1 MIKILLVEDDK
12 IIVASLSEY
21 LNSEGYLVRSVSGQT
36 AAMKLL
42 AEEKA
47 DLVLLDVSLAEG
59 NGFAACRAIKAE
71 FDIPVIFLTASG
83 DEFSTVT
90 GFDLGAD
97 DYIPKPFRPRELISR
112 IRNVLRLTGSMGKT
126 VKLGDVV
133 VDTEKGTAVKNSRD
147 LFLSALE
154 YGAVYDAAYK
164 DYEDIRDSDRVSSA
178 AYAQVLGYAKID
190 SANERKPYLYVL
202 GGDVASGY
210 YKTMPVHLI
219 LGTLPKDSTEIILP
233 EHLTSNGKVNYKLGD
248 TVTLD
253 VGDRTLD
260 GRRLG
265 QDTPVYTYDSETQV
279 EIMSGERLEN
289 TEPRT
294 YTVVGIYERP
304 TFEDYS
310 APGYTALTA
319 ADTKSADQSLIHCY
333 FKMHKPAG
341 VYDFMKEMGYTQE
354 HRYAYNTKVLLYSGT
369 APFDSF
375 LTAFYSLAAIIIA
388 LIVFGSVSLIY
399 NAFSISVSERTRQF
413 GLLSS
418 VGATRKQLR
427 RMVLFEALAVSIV
440 GIPLGILVGIGGIG
454 ITLLLI
460 GDKFFSIVRVDIPMR
475 LCVSWQAVVI
485 AAVIALVTVLISAW
499 IPSKRATGVS
509 AVEAIRQSMDIKVS
523 GRPVRTS
530 KLAYKLFG
538 LPGVLAGKHYK
549 RNRKKYRTTV
559 VSLFMS
565 IVLFVSAAAFTDYM
579 MESAEGGLAS
589 DQFDLIYAAESDASA
604 AMTPDEL
611 LELLF
616 SEPNVTGGTYTK
628 KQFLQGDISR
638 EYVTAMY
645 ADRFADFG
653 MERED
658 AAPKDFSISG
668 YLYFVADAEFN
679 RLLEKYNLKE
689 ADYYDRD
696 KPLGIALDRNI
707 ELDRRLEKY
716 VTLDSLQG
724 DGCVIEGLYY
734 VEIDGYYRKDSRIDE
749 NGNKV
754 VLYQNRDNEND
765 IIELPYEE
773 SFAKYTLRSEKTIE
787 EAPFFVSRSTPV
799 AINMIYPYSMLE
811 SVVPEAALNQ
821 FRNTEYFLTSSDHA
835 ASFENLATMLTENG
849 LSSRQLFDY
858 AANAETNRNVVT
870 IIRVFAYGFIV
881 LISLIAAAN
890 VFNTISTNI
899 SLRRREFAMLKSVGM
914 TQKGFRRMMN
924 YECLLYG
931 SKALLLGLPVSCGI
945 TYLIYRAVT
954 TAYETSFHLPW
965 AAIGIA
971 VLSVFLVV
979 FATMMY
985 SMSKVKKD
993 NPIDALKNENL

>member
-1 MIKILLVEDDK
+1 MRL
-12 IIVASLSEY
+12 Y
-21 LNSEGYLVRSVSGQT
+21 WRS
-36 AAMKLL
+36 
-42 AEEKA
+42 
-47 DLVLLDVSLAEG
+47 
-59 NGFAACRAIKAE
+59 
-71 FDIPVIFLTASG
+71 
-83 DEFSTVT
+83 
-90 GFDLGAD
+90 
-97 DYIPKPFRPRELISR
+97 
-112 IRNVLRLTGSMGKT
+112 
-126 VKLGDVV
+126 
-133 VDTEKGTAVKNSRD
+133 
-147 LFLSALE
+147 
-154 YGAVYDAAYK
+154 
-164 DYEDIRDSDRVSSA
+164 
-178 AYAQVLGYAKID
+178 
-190 SANERKPYLYVL
+190 
-202 GGDVASGY
+202 
-210 YKTMPVHLI
+210 
-219 LGTLPKDSTEIILP
+219 
-233 EHLTSNGKVNYKLGD
+233 
-248 TVTLD
+248 
-253 VGDRTLD
+253 
-260 GRRLG
+260 
-265 QDTPVYTYDSETQV
+265 
-279 EIMSGERLEN
+279 
-289 TEPRT
+289 
-294 YTVVGIYERP
+294 
-304 TFEDYS
+304 
-310 APGYTALTA
+310 
-319 ADTKSADQSLIHCY
+319 
-333 FKMHKPAG
+333 
-341 VYDFMKEMGYTQE
+341 
-354 HRYAYNTKVLLYSGT
+354 LLYSGA

-589 DQFDLIYAAESDASA
+589 DQFDLIYAAESDASS
-604 AMTPDEL
+604 AMTPDAL

-616 SEPNVTGGTYTK
+616 SEQNVTGGTYTK

-638 EYVTAMY
+638 EYVTAMF
-645 ADRFADFG
+645 ADRFSNFG

-658 AAPKDFSISG
+658 AAPKELSISG

-716 VTLDSLQG
+716 VTLDTLKG
-724 DGCVIEGLYY
+724 DECVIEGLYY

-754 VLYQNRDNEND
+754 VLYQNRDNESD
-765 IIELPYEE
+765 IIELPYGE

-821 FRNTEYFLTSSDHA
+821 FRNTEYFLTSSNHT
-835 ASFENLATMLTENG
+835 ASFENLATVLTENG

>member
-1 MIKILLVEDDK
+1 MNVFNKVTLESLKKNRTRTIVT
-12 IIVASLSEY
+12 IIGIMLS
-21 LNSEGYLVRSVSGQT
+21 
-36 AAMKLL
+36 AAMIC
-42 AEEKA
+42 ASTT
-47 DLVLLDVSLAEG
+47 LVSSMQ
-59 NGFAACRAIKAE
+59 NF
-71 FDIPVIFLTASG
+71 
-83 DEFSTVT
+83 
-90 GFDLGAD
+90 
-97 DYIPKPFRPRELISR
+97 
-112 IRNVLRLTGSMGKT
+112 VLRCAIHID
-126 VKLGDVV
+126 GDW
-133 VDTEKGTAVKNSRD
+133 
-147 LFLSALE
+147 

-210 YKTMPVHLI
+210 FKTMPVHLI

-279 EIMSGERLEN
+279 DVMSGERLKN

-319 ADTKSADQSLIHCY
+319 ADTKSADQSPIHCY
-333 FKMHKPAG
+333 FKLHKPAG

-354 HRYAYNTKVLLYSGT
+354 YRYAYNTKVLLYSGT

-499 IPSKRATGVS
+499 IPSKRATRVS

-604 AMTPDEL
+604 AMTPDAL
-611 LELLF
+611 LDLLF
-616 SEPNVTGGTYTK
+616 SDQNVTGGTYTK

-638 EYVTAMY
+638 EYVTAMF
-645 ADRFADFG
+645 ADRFSSFG
-653 MERED
+653 TESED
-658 AAPKDFSISG
+658 AAPKNLSISG

-716 VTLDSLQG
+716 VTLDTLQG

-821 FRNTEYFLTSSDHA
+821 FRNTEYFLTSSNHT
-835 ASFENLATMLTENG
+835 ASFENLAPVLTENG

-870 IIRVFAYGFIV
+870 IVRVFAYGFIV

-954 TAYETSFHLPW
+954 TAYETFFHLPW

-971 VLSVFLVV
+971 VLSVFMVV

>member
-1 MIKILLVEDDK
+1 MNVFNKVTLESLEKNRTRTIVT
-12 IIVASLSEY
+12 IIGIMLS
-21 LNSEGYLVRSVSGQT
+21 
-36 AAMKLL
+36 AAMIC
-42 AEEKA
+42 ASTT
-47 DLVLLDVSLAEG
+47 LVS
-59 NGFAACRAIKAE
+59 
-71 FDIPVIFLTASG
+71 SM
-83 DEFSTVT
+83 
-90 GFDLGAD
+90 
-97 DYIPKPFRPRELISR
+97 
-112 IRNVLRLTGSMGKT
+112 RNFVLRCAIHID
-126 VKLGDVV
+126 GDW
-133 VDTEKGTAVKNSRD
+133 
-147 LFLSALE
+147 

-210 YKTMPVHLI
+210 FKTMPVHLI

-279 EIMSGERLEN
+279 DVMSGERLKN

-319 ADTKSADQSLIHCY
+319 ADTKSADQAPIHCY
-333 FKMHKPAG
+333 FKLHKPAG

-354 HRYAYNTKVLLYSGT
+354 YRYAYNTKVLLYSGT

-418 VGATRKQLR
+418 VGATRKQLL

-460 GDKFFSIVRVDIPMR
+460 GDKFFSIVRVAIPMR

-499 IPSKRATGVS
+499 IPSKRATRVS

-604 AMTPDEL
+604 AMTPDAL

-638 EYVTAMY
+638 EYVTAMF
-645 ADRFADFG
+645 ADRFSSFG
-653 MERED
+653 TESED
-658 AAPKDFSISG
+658 AAPKELGISG

-716 VTLDSLQG
+716 VTLDTLQG

-811 SVVPEAALNQ
+811 SVIPEAALNQ
-821 FRNTEYFLTSSDHA
+821 FRNTEYFLTSSNHT
-835 ASFENLATMLTENG
+835 ASFENLATVLTENG

>member
-1 MIKILLVEDDK
+1 MNVFNKVTLESLKKNRTRTIVT
-12 IIVASLSEY
+12 IIGIMLS
-21 LNSEGYLVRSVSGQT
+21 
-36 AAMKLL
+36 AAMIC
-42 AEEKA
+42 ASTT
-47 DLVLLDVSLAEG
+47 LVSSMQ
-59 NGFAACRAIKAE
+59 NF
-71 FDIPVIFLTASG
+71 
-83 DEFSTVT
+83 
-90 GFDLGAD
+90 
-97 DYIPKPFRPRELISR
+97 
-112 IRNVLRLTGSMGKT
+112 VLRCAIHID
-126 VKLGDVV
+126 GDW
-133 VDTEKGTAVKNSRD
+133 
-147 LFLSALE
+147 

-210 YKTMPVHLI
+210 FKTMPVHLI

-319 ADTKSADQSLIHCY
+319 ADTKSADQSPIHCY
-333 FKMHKPAG
+333 FKLHKPAG

-354 HRYAYNTKVLLYSGT
+354 YRYAYNTKVLLYSGT

-604 AMTPDEL
+604 AMTPDAL

-638 EYVTAMY
+638 EYVTAMF
-645 ADRFADFG
+645 ADRFSSFG
-653 MERED
+653 TESED
-658 AAPKDFSISG
+658 AAPKELGISG

-716 VTLDSLQG
+716 VTLDTLQG

-811 SVVPEAALNQ
+811 SVIPEAALNQ
-821 FRNTEYFLTSSDHA
+821 FRNTEYFLTSSNHT
-835 ASFENLATMLTENG
+835 ASFENLATVLTENG

-881 LISLIAAAN
+881 LISLIAVAN

>member
-1 MIKILLVEDDK
+1 MNVFSKVTLESLKKNRTRTIVT
-12 IIVASLSEY
+12 IIGIMLS
-21 LNSEGYLVRSVSGQT
+21 
-36 AAMKLL
+36 AAMIC
-42 AEEKA
+42 ASTT
-47 DLVLLDVSLAEG
+47 LVSSMQ
-59 NGFAACRAIKAE
+59 NF
-71 FDIPVIFLTASG
+71 
-83 DEFSTVT
+83 
-90 GFDLGAD
+90 
-97 DYIPKPFRPRELISR
+97 
-112 IRNVLRLTGSMGKT
+112 VLRCAIHID
-126 VKLGDVV
+126 GDW
-133 VDTEKGTAVKNSRD
+133 
-147 LFLSALE
+147 

-164 DYEDIRDSDRVSSA
+164 DYEDIRDSDKVSST

-202 GGDVASGY
+202 GGDEASGY
-210 YKTMPVHLI
+210 FKTMPVHLI

-265 QDTPVYTYDSETQV
+265 QDTPIYTYDSETQV

-333 FKMHKPAG
+333 FKLHKPAG
-341 VYDFMKEMGYTQE
+341 VYDFMREMGYTQE
-354 HRYAYNTKVLLYSGT
+354 YRYAYNTKVLLYSGT

-499 IPSKRATGVS
+499 IPSKRATRVS

-589 DQFDLIYAAESDASA
+589 DQFDLIYAAESDASS
-604 AMTPDEL
+604 AMTPDAL

-616 SEPNVTGGTYTK
+616 SEQNVTGGTYTK

-638 EYVTAMY
+638 EYVTAMF

-658 AAPKDFSISG
+658 AAPKNLSISG

-696 KPLGIALDRNI
+696 NPLGIALDRNI

-716 VTLDSLQG
+716 VTLDTLKG

-858 AANAETNRNVVT
+858 AANAETNRNVIT

-924 YECLLYG
+924 CECLLYG
-931 SKALLLGLPVSCGI
+931 SKALLLGLPASYGI

-985 SMSKVKKD
+985 AMRKVKKD

>member
-1 MIKILLVEDDK
+1 MNVFNKVTLESLKKNRTRTVVT
-12 IIVASLSEY
+12 IIGIMLS
-21 LNSEGYLVRSVSGQT
+21 
-36 AAMKLL
+36 AAMIC
-42 AEEKA
+42 ASTTFVSSMQNF
-47 DLVLLDVSLAEG
+47 VLRCEIYS
-59 NGFAACRAIKAE
+59 
-71 FDIPVIFLTASG
+71 SG
-83 DEFSTVT
+83 DWH
-90 GFDLGAD
+90 
-97 DYIPKPFRPRELISR
+97 
-112 IRNVLRLTGSMGKT
+112 
-126 VKLGDVV
+126 
-133 VDTEKGTAVKNSRD
+133 
-147 LFLSALE
+147 
-154 YGAVYDAAYK
+154 GAVYDAAYK
-164 DYEDIRDSDRVSSA
+164 DYEDIRDSGKVSSA

-190 SANERKPYLYVL
+190 SANEHKPYLYVL

-210 YKTMPVHLI
+210 FKTMPVHLI
-219 LGTLPKDSTEIILP
+219 LGTLPNDSTEIILP

-304 TFEDYS
+304 TFEDYA

-319 ADTKSADQSLIHCY
+319 ADTKSADQSPIHCY
-333 FKMHKPAG
+333 FKLHKPAG

-354 HRYAYNTKVLLYSGT
+354 YRYAYNTRVLLYSGT

-499 IPSKRATGVS
+499 IPSKRATRIS

-565 IVLFVSAAAFTDYM
+565 IVLFVSATAFTDYM
-579 MESAEGGLAS
+579 TESAEGGLAS
-589 DQFDLIYAAESDASA
+589 DQFDLIYAAESDASS
-604 AMTPDEL
+604 AMRPDAL

-616 SEPNVTGGTYTK
+616 SEQNVTGGTYTK

-638 EYVTAMY
+638 EYVTAMF

-653 MERED
+653 MESED
-658 AAPKDFSISG
+658 RAPKDFSISG

-716 VTLDSLQG
+716 VTLDTLKG

-821 FRNTEYFLTSSDHA
+821 FRNTEYFLTSSNHT
-835 ASFENLATMLTENG
+835 ASFENLAPVLTENG

-858 AANAETNRNVVT
+858 AANAETDRNVVT

>member
-1 MIKILLVEDDK
+1 MNVFSKVTLESLKKNRTRTVVT
-12 IIVASLSEY
+12 IIGIMLS
-21 LNSEGYLVRSVSGQT
+21 
-36 AAMKLL
+36 AAMIC
-42 AEEKA
+42 ASTTFVSSMQNF
-47 DLVLLDVSLAEG
+47 VLRCEIYS
-59 NGFAACRAIKAE
+59 
-71 FDIPVIFLTASG
+71 SG
-83 DEFSTVT
+83 DWH
-90 GFDLGAD
+90 
-97 DYIPKPFRPRELISR
+97 
-112 IRNVLRLTGSMGKT
+112 
-126 VKLGDVV
+126 
-133 VDTEKGTAVKNSRD
+133 
-147 LFLSALE
+147 
-154 YGAVYDAAYK
+154 GAVYDAAYK
-164 DYEDIRDSDRVSSA
+164 DYEDIRDSGKVSSA

-190 SANERKPYLYVL
+190 SANEHKPYLYVL
-202 GGDVASGY
+202 GGDAASGY
-210 YKTMPVHLI
+210 FETMPVHLL
-219 LGTLPKDSTEIILP
+219 LGTLPKDPTEIILP
-233 EHLTSNGKVNYKLGD
+233 EHLTSNGKVNYTLGD

-265 QDTPVYTYDSETQV
+265 QDTPVYTYDSETHTEV
-279 EIMSGERLEN
+279 MSGERLEN

-319 ADTKSADQSLIHCY
+319 ADTKSADQVPIHCY
-333 FKMHKPAG
+333 FKLHKPAG

-354 HRYAYNTKVLLYSGT
+354 YRYAYNTKVLLYSGT

-418 VGATRKQLR
+418 VGATKKQLR
-427 RMVLFEALAVSIV
+427 KMVLFEALAVSIV

-460 GDKFFSIVRVDIPMR
+460 GDKFSSIVRADIPMR
-475 LCVSWQAVVI
+475 ICVSWQAVVI

-499 IPSKRATGVS
+499 IPSKRATRVS

-604 AMTPDEL
+604 AMTPDAL

-616 SEPNVTGGTYTK
+616 SEQNVTGGTYTK

-638 EYVTAMY
+638 EYVTAMF
-645 ADRFADFG
+645 ADRFSNFG

-658 AAPKDFSISG
+658 AAPKELGISG

-679 RLLEKYNLKE
+679 RLLEKYDLKE

-696 KPLGIALDRNI
+696 KPLGVALDRNI

-716 VTLDSLQG
+716 VTLDTLKG
-724 DGCVIEGLYY
+724 DVCVIEGLYY

-821 FRNTEYFLTSSDHA
+821 FRNTEYFLTSSNHT
-835 ASFENLATMLTENG
+835 ASFENLATVLTENG

-914 TQKGFRRMMN
+914 TQEGFRRMMN
-924 YECLLYG
+924 CECLLYG

-993 NPIDALKNENL
+993 NPIDTLKNENL

>member
-1 MIKILLVEDDK
+1 MNVFSKVTLESLKKNRTRTVVT
-12 IIVASLSEY
+12 IIGIMLS
-21 LNSEGYLVRSVSGQT
+21 
-36 AAMKLL
+36 AAMIC
-42 AEEKA
+42 ASTTFVSSMQNF
-47 DLVLLDVSLAEG
+47 VLRCEIYS
-59 NGFAACRAIKAE
+59 
-71 FDIPVIFLTASG
+71 SG
-83 DEFSTVT
+83 DWH
-90 GFDLGAD
+90 
-97 DYIPKPFRPRELISR
+97 
-112 IRNVLRLTGSMGKT
+112 
-126 VKLGDVV
+126 
-133 VDTEKGTAVKNSRD
+133 
-147 LFLSALE
+147 
-154 YGAVYDAAYK
+154 GAVYDAAYK
-164 DYEDIRDSDRVSSA
+164 DYEDIRDSGKVSSA
-178 AYAQVLGYAKID
+178 AYAQVLGYAKIG
-190 SANERKPYLYVL
+190 SANEYKPYLYVL
-202 GGDVASGY
+202 GGDAASGY
-210 YKTMPVHLI
+210 FETMPVHLL

-233 EHLTSNGKVNYKLGD
+233 EHLTSNGKVNYTLGD
-248 TVTLD
+248 TVTLE

-260 GRRLG
+260 GKRLG
-265 QDTPVYTYDSETQV
+265 QDTPVYAYDSETHTEV
-279 EIMSGERLEN
+279 MSGERLEN

-319 ADTKSADQSLIHCY
+319 ADTKSAEQSPIHCY
-333 FKMHKPAG
+333 FKLHKPAG

-354 HRYAYNTKVLLYSGT
+354 YGYAYNTKVLLYSG
-369 APFDSF
+369 AARFDSF

-427 RMVLFEALAVSIV
+427 RMVLFEALAVSAV
-440 GIPLGILVGIGGIG
+440 GIPLGILVGISGIG

-460 GDKFFSIVRVDIPMR
+460 GDKFSSIVRADIPMR
-475 LCVSWQAVVI
+475 ICVSWQAVVI

-499 IPSKRATGVS
+499 IPSKRATRVS

-579 MESAEGGLAS
+579 TESAEGGLAS

-604 AMTPDEL
+604 AMTPDAL

-616 SEPNVTGGTYTK
+616 SEQNVTGGTYTK

-658 AAPKDFSISG
+658 AAPKDLGISG
-668 YLYFVADAEFN
+668 YLYFVADTEFN

-716 VTLDSLQG
+716 VTLDTLKG
-724 DGCVIEGLYY
+724 DGCMIEGLYY

-811 SVVPEAALNQ
+811 SVIPEAALNQ
-821 FRNTEYFLTSSDHA
+821 FRNTEYFLTSSDHT
-835 ASFENLATMLTENG
+835 ASFENLATVLTENG

-858 AANAETNRNVVT
+858 AANAETNRNVIT

>member
-1 MIKILLVEDDK
+1 MNVFNKVTLESLKKNRTRTIVT
-12 IIVASLSEY
+12 IIGIMLS
-21 LNSEGYLVRSVSGQT
+21 
-36 AAMKLL
+36 AAMIC
-42 AEEKA
+42 ASTT
-47 DLVLLDVSLAEG
+47 LVSSMQNFVLRCEIYS
-59 NGFAACRAIKAE
+59 
-71 FDIPVIFLTASG
+71 SG
-83 DEFSTVT
+83 DWH
-90 GFDLGAD
+90 
-97 DYIPKPFRPRELISR
+97 
-112 IRNVLRLTGSMGKT
+112 
-126 VKLGDVV
+126 
-133 VDTEKGTAVKNSRD
+133 
-147 LFLSALE
+147 
-154 YGAVYDAAYK
+154 GAVYDAAYK
-164 DYEDIRDSDRVSSA
+164 DYEDIRDSGRVSSA

-202 GGDVASGY
+202 GGDAASGY
-210 YKTMPVHLI
+210 FETMPVHLL

-233 EHLTSNGKVNYKLGD
+233 EHLSTNGKVNYKLGD

-253 VGDRTLD
+253 VGDRMLD

-265 QDTPVYTYDSETQV
+265 QDTPIYAYDSETHTEV
-279 EIMSGERLEN
+279 MSSERFEN

-319 ADTKSADQSLIHCY
+319 ADTNSADQSPIHCY
-333 FKMHKPAG
+333 FKLHKPAG

-354 HRYAYNTKVLLYSGT
+354 YRYAYNTKVLLYSGT

-418 VGATRKQLR
+418 VGATKKQLR
-427 RMVLFEALAVSIV
+427 RMVLFEALAVSAV

-460 GDKFFSIVRVDIPMR
+460 GDKFSSIVRADIPMR
-475 LCVSWQAVVI
+475 ICVSWQAVLI
-485 AAVIALVTVLISAW
+485 AAAIALVTVLISAW
-499 IPSKRATGVS
+499 IPSKRATRVS

-523 GRPVRTS
+523 SRPVRTS
-530 KLAYKLFG
+530 KLAYRLFG

-579 MESAEGGLAS
+579 MESAEGGLVS
-589 DQFDLIYAAESDASA
+589 DQFDLIYAAESDGADT
-604 AMTPDEL
+604 MTPDAL

-616 SEPNVTGGTYTK
+616 SEQNVTGGTYTK

-638 EYVTAMY
+638 EYVTAMF
-645 ADRFADFG
+645 ADRFSNFG
-653 MERED
+653 MESED
-658 AAPKDFSISG
+658 RAPKELGISG

-696 KPLGIALDRNI
+696 NPLGIALDRNI
-707 ELDRRLEKY
+707 EFDRRLEKY
-716 VTLDSLQG
+716 VTLDTLKG

-773 SFAKYTLRSEKTIE
+773 SFAKYTLRSERTIE

-811 SVVPEAALNQ
+811 SVVPEATLNQ
-821 FRNTEYFLTSSDHA
+821 FRNTEYFLTSSNHT
-835 ASFENLATMLTENG
+835 ASFEKLATVLTENG

-914 TQKGFRRMMN
+914 TQRGFRRMMN
-924 YECLLYG
+924 CECLLYG

-985 SMSKVKKD
+985 AMRKVKKD

>member
-1 MIKILLVEDDK
+1 MNVFNKVTLESLKKNRTRTIVT
-12 IIVASLSEY
+12 IIGIMLS
-21 LNSEGYLVRSVSGQT
+21 
-36 AAMKLL
+36 AAMIC
-42 AEEKA
+42 ASTT
-47 DLVLLDVSLAEG
+47 LVSSMQ
-59 NGFAACRAIKAE
+59 NF
-71 FDIPVIFLTASG
+71 
-83 DEFSTVT
+83 
-90 GFDLGAD
+90 
-97 DYIPKPFRPRELISR
+97 
-112 IRNVLRLTGSMGKT
+112 VLRCAIHID
-126 VKLGDVV
+126 GDW
-133 VDTEKGTAVKNSRD
+133 
-147 LFLSALE
+147 

-210 YKTMPVHLI
+210 FKTMPVHLI

-319 ADTKSADQSLIHCY
+319 ADTKSADQSPIHCY
-333 FKMHKPAG
+333 FKLHKPAG

-354 HRYAYNTKVLLYSGT
+354 YRYAYNTKVLLYSGT

-604 AMTPDEL
+604 AMTPDAL

-638 EYVTAMY
+638 EYVTAMF
-645 ADRFADFG
+645 ADRFSSFG
-653 MERED
+653 TESED
-658 AAPKDFSISG
+658 AAPKELGISG

-716 VTLDSLQG
+716 VTLDTLKG

-811 SVVPEAALNQ
+811 SVIPEAALNQ
-821 FRNTEYFLTSSDHA
+821 FRNTEYFLTSSNHT
-835 ASFENLATMLTENG
+835 ASFENLATVLTENG

-881 LISLIAAAN
+881 LISLIAVAN

>member
-1 MIKILLVEDDK
+1 MNVFNKVTLESLKKNRTRTVVT
-12 IIVASLSEY
+12 IIGIMLS
-21 LNSEGYLVRSVSGQT
+21 
-36 AAMKLL
+36 AAMIC
-42 AEEKA
+42 ASTTFVSSMQNF
-47 DLVLLDVSLAEG
+47 VLRCEIYS
-59 NGFAACRAIKAE
+59 
-71 FDIPVIFLTASG
+71 SG
-83 DEFSTVT
+83 DWH
-90 GFDLGAD
+90 
-97 DYIPKPFRPRELISR
+97 
-112 IRNVLRLTGSMGKT
+112 
-126 VKLGDVV
+126 
-133 VDTEKGTAVKNSRD
+133 
-147 LFLSALE
+147 
-154 YGAVYDAAYK
+154 GAVYDAAYK
-164 DYEDIRDSDRVSSA
+164 DYEDIRDSGNVSSA
-178 AYAQVLGYAKID
+178 AHAQVLGYAKID

-202 GGDVASGY
+202 GGDAASGY
-210 YKTMPVHLI
+210 FETMPVHLI

-233 EHLTSNGKVNYKLGD
+233 EHLTSNGKVNYTLGD

-319 ADTKSADQSLIHCY
+319 ADTNSADQAPIHCY
-333 FKMHKPAG
+333 FKLHKPAG

-354 HRYAYNTKVLLYSGT
+354 YRYAYNTKVLLYSGT

-499 IPSKRATGVS
+499 IPSKRATRVS

-589 DQFDLIYAAESDASA
+589 DQFDLIYAAESDASS
-604 AMTPDEL
+604 AMTPDAL

-616 SEPNVTGGTYTK
+616 SEQNVTGGTYTK

-638 EYVTAMY
+638 EYVTAMF

-653 MERED
+653 MERGD
-658 AAPKDFSISG
+658 AAPKNLSISG

-696 KPLGIALDRNI
+696 NPLGIALDRNI

-716 VTLDSLQG
+716 VTLDTLKG

-754 VLYQNRDNEND
+754 VLYQNRDNESD
-765 IIELPYEE
+765 IIERPYEE

-821 FRNTEYFLTSSDHA
+821 FRNTEYFLTSSNHT
-835 ASFENLATMLTENG
+835 ASFENLATVLTENG

-924 YECLLYG
+924 CECLLYG

>member
-1 MIKILLVEDDK
+1 MNVFNKVTLESLEKNRTRTIVT
-12 IIVASLSEY
+12 IIGIMLS
-21 LNSEGYLVRSVSGQT
+21 
-36 AAMKLL
+36 AAMIC
-42 AEEKA
+42 ASTT
-47 DLVLLDVSLAEG
+47 LVSSMQ
-59 NGFAACRAIKAE
+59 NF
-71 FDIPVIFLTASG
+71 
-83 DEFSTVT
+83 
-90 GFDLGAD
+90 
-97 DYIPKPFRPRELISR
+97 
-112 IRNVLRLTGSMGKT
+112 VLRCAIHID
-126 VKLGDVV
+126 GDW
-133 VDTEKGTAVKNSRD
+133 
-147 LFLSALE
+147 

-210 YKTMPVHLI
+210 FKTMPVHLI

-279 EIMSGERLEN
+279 DVMSGERLKN

-319 ADTKSADQSLIHCY
+319 ADTKSADQAPIHCY
-333 FKMHKPAG
+333 FKLHKPAG

-354 HRYAYNTKVLLYSGT
+354 YRYAYNTKVLLYSGT

-418 VGATRKQLR
+418 VGATRKQLL

-460 GDKFFSIVRVDIPMR
+460 GDKFFSIVRVAIPMR

-499 IPSKRATGVS
+499 IPSKRATRVS

-604 AMTPDEL
+604 AMTPDAL

-638 EYVTAMY
+638 EYVTAMF
-645 ADRFADFG
+645 ADRFSSFG
-653 MERED
+653 TESED
-658 AAPKDFSISG
+658 AAPKELGISG

-716 VTLDSLQG
+716 VTLDTLQG

-811 SVVPEAALNQ
+811 SVIPEAALNQ
-821 FRNTEYFLTSSDHA
+821 FRNTEYFLTSSNHT
-835 ASFENLATMLTENG
+835 ASFENLATVLTENG

-881 LISLIAAAN
+881 LISLIAVAN

>member
-1 MIKILLVEDDK
+1 MNVFNKVTLESLKKNRTRTIVT
-12 IIVASLSEY
+12 IIGIMLS
-21 LNSEGYLVRSVSGQT
+21 
-36 AAMKLL
+36 AAMIC
-42 AEEKA
+42 ASTT
-47 DLVLLDVSLAEG
+47 LVS
-59 NGFAACRAIKAE
+59 
-71 FDIPVIFLTASG
+71 SM
-83 DEFSTVT
+83 
-90 GFDLGAD
+90 
-97 DYIPKPFRPRELISR
+97 
-112 IRNVLRLTGSMGKT
+112 RNFVLRCAIHID
-126 VKLGDVV
+126 GDW
-133 VDTEKGTAVKNSRD
+133 
-147 LFLSALE
+147 

-210 YKTMPVHLI
+210 FKTMPVHLI

-319 ADTKSADQSLIHCY
+319 ADTKSADQAPIHCY
-333 FKMHKPAG
+333 FKLHKPAG

-354 HRYAYNTKVLLYSGT
+354 YRYAYNTKVLLYSGT

-499 IPSKRATGVS
+499 IPSKRATRVS

-589 DQFDLIYAAESDASA
+589 DQFDLIYAAESDASS
-604 AMTPDEL
+604 AMTPDAL

-616 SEPNVTGGTYTK
+616 SEQNVTGGTYTK

-658 AAPKDFSISG
+658 AAPKELGISG

-716 VTLDSLQG
+716 VTLDTLKG

-765 IIELPYEE
+765 IIELPYGE

-821 FRNTEYFLTSSDHA
+821 FRNTEYFLTSSDHT
-835 ASFENLATMLTENG
+835 ASFGNLATVLTENG

-993 NPIDALKNENL
+993 NPIDVLKNENL

>member
-1 MIKILLVEDDK
+1 MNVFNKVTLESLKKNRTRTVVT
-12 IIVASLSEY
+12 IIGIMLS
-21 LNSEGYLVRSVSGQT
+21 
-36 AAMKLL
+36 AAMIC
-42 AEEKA
+42 ASTTFVSSMQNF
-47 DLVLLDVSLAEG
+47 VLRCEIYS
-59 NGFAACRAIKAE
+59 
-71 FDIPVIFLTASG
+71 SG
-83 DEFSTVT
+83 DW
-90 GFDLGAD
+90 
-97 DYIPKPFRPRELISR
+97 
-112 IRNVLRLTGSMGKT
+112 
-126 VKLGDVV
+126 
-133 VDTEKGTAVKNSRD
+133 
-147 LFLSALE
+147 

-164 DYEDIRDSDRVSSA
+164 DYEDIRDSGKVSSA
-178 AYAQVLGYAKID
+178 AYAQVLGYAKIG
-190 SANERKPYLYVL
+190 SANEYKPYLYVL
-202 GGDVASGY
+202 GGDAASGY
-210 YKTMPVHLI
+210 FETMPVHLL

-279 EIMSGERLEN
+279 EVMSGERLEN

-304 TFEDYS
+304 AFEDYS

-319 ADTKSADQSLIHCY
+319 ADTKSADQSPIHCY
-333 FKMHKPAG
+333 FKLHKPAG

-354 HRYAYNTKVLLYSGT
+354 YRYAYNTKVLLYSGAT
-369 APFDSF
+369 PFDSF

-418 VGATRKQLR
+418 VGATKKQLR

-589 DQFDLIYAAESDASA
+589 DQFDLIYAAESDASS
-604 AMTPDEL
+604 AMTPDAL

-616 SEPNVTGGTYTK
+616 SESNVTGGTYTK

-638 EYVTAMY
+638 EYVTAMF

-658 AAPKDFSISG
+658 AAPKELSISG

-689 ADYYDRD
+689 ADYYDRE
-696 KPLGIALDRNI
+696 KPLGLALDRNI

-716 VTLDSLQG
+716 VTLDTLKG

-821 FRNTEYFLTSSDHA
+821 FRNTEYFLTSSDHT
-835 ASFENLATMLTENG
+835 ASFENLATVLTENG

-924 YECLLYG
+924 CECLLYG

>member
-1 MIKILLVEDDK
+1 
-12 IIVASLSEY
+12 
-21 LNSEGYLVRSVSGQT
+21 
-36 AAMKLL
+36 
-42 AEEKA
+42 
-47 DLVLLDVSLAEG
+47 
-59 NGFAACRAIKAE
+59 
-71 FDIPVIFLTASG
+71 
-83 DEFSTVT
+83 
-90 GFDLGAD
+90 
-97 DYIPKPFRPRELISR
+97 
-112 IRNVLRLTGSMGKT
+112 
-126 VKLGDVV
+126 
-133 VDTEKGTAVKNSRD
+133 
-147 LFLSALE
+147 
-154 YGAVYDAAYK
+154 
-164 DYEDIRDSDRVSSA
+164 
-178 AYAQVLGYAKID
+178 
-190 SANERKPYLYVL
+190 
-202 GGDVASGY
+202 
-210 YKTMPVHLI
+210 
-219 LGTLPKDSTEIILP
+219 
-233 EHLTSNGKVNYKLGD
+233 
-248 TVTLD
+248 
-253 VGDRTLD
+253 
-260 GRRLG
+260 
-265 QDTPVYTYDSETQV
+265 
-279 EIMSGERLEN
+279 MSGERLEN

-319 ADTKSADQSLIHCY
+319 ADTKSADQSPIHCY
-333 FKMHKPAG
+333 FKLHKPAG

-354 HRYAYNTKVLLYSGT
+354 YRYAYNTKVLLYSGT

-499 IPSKRATGVS
+499 IPSKRATRVS

-589 DQFDLIYAAESDASA
+589 DQFDLIYAAESDASS
-604 AMTPDEL
+604 AMTPDAL

-616 SEPNVTGGTYTK
+616 SEQNVTGGTYTK

-638 EYVTAMY
+638 EYVTAMF

-658 AAPKDFSISG
+658 AAPKNLSISG

-696 KPLGIALDRNI
+696 NPLGIALDRNI

-716 VTLDSLQG
+716 VTLDTLKG

-821 FRNTEYFLTSSDHA
+821 FRNTEYFLTSSNHT
-835 ASFENLATMLTENG
+835 ASFENLAPVLTENG

-870 IIRVFAYGFIV
+870 IVRVFAYGFIV

-924 YECLLYG
+924 CECLLYG

-954 TAYETSFHLPW
+954 TAYETFFHLPW

-979 FATMMY
+979 FATMIYAMR
-985 SMSKVKKD
+985 KAKKD

>member
-1 MIKILLVEDDK
+1 MNVFSKVTLESLKKNRTRTIVT
-12 IIVASLSEY
+12 IIGIMLS
-21 LNSEGYLVRSVSGQT
+21 
-36 AAMKLL
+36 AAMIC
-42 AEEKA
+42 ASTTFVSSMQNF
-47 DLVLLDVSLAEG
+47 VLRCEIYS
-59 NGFAACRAIKAE
+59 
-71 FDIPVIFLTASG
+71 SG
-83 DEFSTVT
+83 DW
-90 GFDLGAD
+90 
-97 DYIPKPFRPRELISR
+97 
-112 IRNVLRLTGSMGKT
+112 
-126 VKLGDVV
+126 
-133 VDTEKGTAVKNSRD
+133 
-147 LFLSALE
+147 

-178 AYAQVLGYAKID
+178 AYAQVLGYAKIG

-210 YKTMPVHLI
+210 FKTMPVHLI

-233 EHLTSNGKVNYKLGD
+233 EHLTSNGKVNYTLGD
-248 TVTLD
+248 TVTLG
-253 VGDRTLD
+253 VGDRTFD

-265 QDTPVYTYDSETQV
+265 QDTPVYTYDSETHT

-333 FKMHKPAG
+333 FKLHKPAG
-341 VYDFMKEMGYTQE
+341 VYDFMREMGYTQE
-354 HRYAYNTKVLLYSGT
+354 YRYAYNTKVLLYSGT

-440 GIPLGILVGIGGIG
+440 GIPLGILVGVGGIG

-460 GDKFFSIVRVDIPMR
+460 GDKFSSIVRADIPMR

-485 AAVIALVTVLISAW
+485 AAAIALITVLISAW
-499 IPSKRATGVS
+499 IPSKRATRVS

-530 KLAYKLFG
+530 KLAYKMFG

-589 DQFDLIYAAESDASA
+589 DQFDLIYAAESDTSA
-604 AMTPDEL
+604 AMTPDAL
-611 LELLF
+611 LKLLL
-616 SEPNVTGGTYTK
+616 SEQNVTGGTYTK

-658 AAPKDFSISG
+658 ATPKDLSISG

-716 VTLDSLQG
+716 VTLDTLKG

-858 AANAETNRNVVT
+858 AANAETNRNVIT

-924 YECLLYG
+924 CECLLYG

-954 TAYETSFHLPW
+954 TAYETSFHLSW

-985 SMSKVKKD
+985 AMRKVKKD

>member
-1 MIKILLVEDDK
+1 MNVFSKVTLESLKKNRTRTVVT
-12 IIVASLSEY
+12 IIGIMLS
-21 LNSEGYLVRSVSGQT
+21 
-36 AAMKLL
+36 AAMIC
-42 AEEKA
+42 ASTTFVSSMQNF
-47 DLVLLDVSLAEG
+47 VLRCEIYS
-59 NGFAACRAIKAE
+59 
-71 FDIPVIFLTASG
+71 SG
-83 DEFSTVT
+83 DWH
-90 GFDLGAD
+90 
-97 DYIPKPFRPRELISR
+97 
-112 IRNVLRLTGSMGKT
+112 
-126 VKLGDVV
+126 
-133 VDTEKGTAVKNSRD
+133 
-147 LFLSALE
+147 
-154 YGAVYDAAYK
+154 GAVYDAAYK
-164 DYEDIRDSDRVSSA
+164 DYEDIRDSGKVSSA
-178 AYAQVLGYAKID
+178 AYAQVLGYAKIG
-190 SANERKPYLYVL
+190 SANEYKPYLYVL
-202 GGDVASGY
+202 GGDAASGY
-210 YKTMPVHLI
+210 FETMPVHLL

-319 ADTKSADQSLIHCY
+319 ADTKSADQAPIHCY
-333 FKMHKPAG
+333 FRLHKPAG

-418 VGATRKQLR
+418 VGATKKQLR
-427 RMVLFEALAVSIV
+427 GMVLFEALAVSAV

-460 GDKFFSIVRVDIPMR
+460 GDKFSSIVRADIPMR

-589 DQFDLIYAAESDASA
+589 DQFDLIYAAKSDASS
-604 AMTPDEL
+604 AMTPDAL

-616 SEPNVTGGTYTK
+616 SEQNVTGGTYTK

-638 EYVTAMY
+638 EYVTAIY

-658 AAPKDFSISG
+658 ATPKDLGISG
-668 YLYFVADAEFN
+668 YLYFVADTEFN

-716 VTLDSLQG
+716 VTLDTLKG

-734 VEIDGYYRKDSRIDE
+734 VEIDGYYRKDSQIDE

-754 VLYQNRDNEND
+754 VLYQNRDNESD

>member
-1 MIKILLVEDDK
+1 MNVFNKVTLESLKKNRTRTIVT
-12 IIVASLSEY
+12 IIGIMLS
-21 LNSEGYLVRSVSGQT
+21 
-36 AAMKLL
+36 AAMTC
-42 AEEKA
+42 ASTTFVSSMQNF
-47 DLVLLDVSLAEG
+47 VLRCEIYS
-59 NGFAACRAIKAE
+59 
-71 FDIPVIFLTASG
+71 SG
-83 DEFSTVT
+83 DWH
-90 GFDLGAD
+90 
-97 DYIPKPFRPRELISR
+97 
-112 IRNVLRLTGSMGKT
+112 
-126 VKLGDVV
+126 
-133 VDTEKGTAVKNSRD
+133 
-147 LFLSALE
+147 
-154 YGAVYDAAYK
+154 GAVYDAAYK
-164 DYEDIRDSDRVSSA
+164 DYEDIRDSGKVSSA

-210 YKTMPVHLI
+210 FETMPVHLI

-233 EHLTSNGKVNYKLGD
+233 EHLTSNGKVNYTLGD

-265 QDTPVYTYDSETQV
+265 QGTPVYTYDSETQV
-279 EIMSGERLEN
+279 EVMSGERLEN

-304 TFEDYS
+304 AFEDYS

-319 ADTKSADQSLIHCY
+319 ADTKSADQAPIHCY
-333 FKMHKPAG
+333 FKLHKPAG

-354 HRYAYNTKVLLYSGT
+354 YRYAYNTKVLLYSGT

-460 GDKFFSIVRVDIPMR
+460 GDKFISIVRVDIPMR

-499 IPSKRATGVS
+499 IPSKRATRVS

-604 AMTPDEL
+604 AMTPDAL

-638 EYVTAMY
+638 EYVTAMF
-645 ADRFADFG
+645 AGRFADLG

-658 AAPKDFSISG
+658 AAPKDLGISG
-668 YLYFVADAEFN
+668 YLYFVADTEFN

-696 KPLGIALDRNI
+696 NPLGIALDRNI
-707 ELDRRLEKY
+707 EFDRRLEKY

-799 AINMIYPYSMLE
+799 AINMIYPHSMLE
-811 SVVPEAALNQ
+811 SVIPEAALNQ
-821 FRNTEYFLTSSDHA
+821 FRNTEYFFTSSNHA
-835 ASFENLATMLTENG
+835 ASFENLAAMLTENG

-858 AANAETNRNVVT
+858 AANAETNRNVIT

-924 YECLLYG
+924 CECLLYG

-979 FATMMY
+979 FATMIYAMR
-985 SMSKVKKD
+985 KAKKD

>member
-1 MIKILLVEDDK
+1 MNVFNKVTLESLKKNRTRTIVT
-12 IIVASLSEY
+12 IIGIMLS
-21 LNSEGYLVRSVSGQT
+21 
-36 AAMKLL
+36 AAMTC
-42 AEEKA
+42 ASTTFVSSMQNF
-47 DLVLLDVSLAEG
+47 VLRCEIYS
-59 NGFAACRAIKAE
+59 
-71 FDIPVIFLTASG
+71 SG
-83 DEFSTVT
+83 DWH
-90 GFDLGAD
+90 
-97 DYIPKPFRPRELISR
+97 
-112 IRNVLRLTGSMGKT
+112 
-126 VKLGDVV
+126 
-133 VDTEKGTAVKNSRD
+133 
-147 LFLSALE
+147 
-154 YGAVYDAAYK
+154 GAVYDAAYK
-164 DYEDIRDSDRVSSA
+164 DYEDIRDSGKVSSA

-210 YKTMPVHLI
+210 FETMPVHLI

-279 EIMSGERLEN
+279 EVMSGERLEN

-304 TFEDYS
+304 AFEDYS

-319 ADTKSADQSLIHCY
+319 ADTKSADQSPIHCY
-333 FKMHKPAG
+333 FKLHKPAG

-354 HRYAYNTKVLLYSGT
+354 YRYAYNTKVLLYSGAT
-369 APFDSF
+369 PFDSF

-418 VGATRKQLR
+418 VGATKKQLR

-589 DQFDLIYAAESDASA
+589 DQFDLIYAAESDASS
-604 AMTPDEL
+604 AMTPDAL

-616 SEPNVTGGTYTK
+616 SESNVTGGTYTK

-638 EYVTAMY
+638 EYVTAMF

-653 MERED
+653 MESED
-658 AAPKDFSISG
+658 RAPKDFSISG

-696 KPLGIALDRNI
+696 KPLGLALDRNI

-716 VTLDSLQG
+716 VTLDTLKG

-821 FRNTEYFLTSSDHA
+821 FRNTEYFLTSSDHT
-835 ASFENLATMLTENG
+835 ASFENLATVLTENG

-924 YECLLYG
+924 CECLLYG

-985 SMSKVKKD
+985 TMRKVKKD

>member
-1 MIKILLVEDDK
+1 MNVFSKVTLESLKKNRTRTVVT
-12 IIVASLSEY
+12 IIGIMLS
-21 LNSEGYLVRSVSGQT
+21 
-36 AAMKLL
+36 AAMIC
-42 AEEKA
+42 ASTTFVSSMQNF
-47 DLVLLDVSLAEG
+47 VLRCEIYS
-59 NGFAACRAIKAE
+59 
-71 FDIPVIFLTASG
+71 SG
-83 DEFSTVT
+83 DWH
-90 GFDLGAD
+90 
-97 DYIPKPFRPRELISR
+97 
-112 IRNVLRLTGSMGKT
+112 
-126 VKLGDVV
+126 
-133 VDTEKGTAVKNSRD
+133 
-147 LFLSALE
+147 
-154 YGAVYDAAYK
+154 GAVYDAAYK
-164 DYEDIRDSDRVSSA
+164 DYEDIRDSGKVSSA
-178 AYAQVLGYAKID
+178 AYAQVLGYAKIG
-190 SANERKPYLYVL
+190 SANEYKPYLYVL
-202 GGDVASGY
+202 GGDAASGY
-210 YKTMPVHLI
+210 FETMPVHLL

-233 EHLTSNGKVNYKLGD
+233 EHLTSNGKVNYTLGD

-260 GRRLG
+260 GKRLG
-265 QDTPVYTYDSETQV
+265 QDTPVYAYDSETHTEV
-279 EIMSGERLEN
+279 MSGERLEN

-319 ADTKSADQSLIHCY
+319 ADPRSADQSPIHCY
-333 FKMHKPAG
+333 FKLHKPAG

-354 HRYAYNTKVLLYSGT
+354 YGYAYNTNVLLYSGT

-399 NAFSISVSERTRQF
+399 NAFSISVSERTKQF

-418 VGATRKQLR
+418 VGATKKQLR
-427 RMVLFEALAVSIV
+427 RMVLFEALAVSAV

-460 GDKFFSIVRVDIPMR
+460 GDKFSSIVRADIPMR

-499 IPSKRATGVS
+499 IPSKRATRVS

-538 LPGVLAGKHYK
+538 LPSVLAGKHYK

-604 AMTPDEL
+604 AMTPDAL

-616 SEPNVTGGTYTK
+616 SEQNVTGGTYTK
-628 KQFLQGDISR
+628 KQFFQGDISR
-638 EYVTAMY
+638 EYVTAIY

-658 AAPKDFSISG
+658 RAPKELSISG

-679 RLLEKYNLKE
+679 KLLEKYNLKE
-689 ADYYDRD
+689 SDYYGRD

-716 VTLDSLQG
+716 VTLDTLKG

-754 VLYQNRDNEND
+754 VLYQNRDNESD

-821 FRNTEYFLTSSDHA
+821 FRNTEYFLTSSNHA
-835 ASFENLATMLTENG
+835 ASFENLATVLTENG

>member
-1 MIKILLVEDDK
+1 MNVFNKVTLESLKKNRTRTIVT
-12 IIVASLSEY
+12 IIGIMLS
-21 LNSEGYLVRSVSGQT
+21 
-36 AAMKLL
+36 AAMVC
-42 AEEKA
+42 ASTTFVSSMQNF
-47 DLVLLDVSLAEG
+47 VLRCEIYS
-59 NGFAACRAIKAE
+59 
-71 FDIPVIFLTASG
+71 SG
-83 DEFSTVT
+83 DWH
-90 GFDLGAD
+90 
-97 DYIPKPFRPRELISR
+97 
-112 IRNVLRLTGSMGKT
+112 
-126 VKLGDVV
+126 
-133 VDTEKGTAVKNSRD
+133 
-147 LFLSALE
+147 
-154 YGAVYDAAYK
+154 GAVYDAAYK
-164 DYEDIRDSDRVSSA
+164 DYEDIRDSGKVSSA

-210 YKTMPVHLI
+210 FETMPVHLI

-233 EHLTSNGKVNYKLGD
+233 EHLTSNGKVNYTLGD

-310 APGYTALTA
+310 APEYTALTA
-319 ADTKSADQSLIHCY
+319 ADTKSADQSPIHCY
-333 FKMHKPAG
+333 FKLHKPAG

-354 HRYAYNTKVLLYSGT
+354 YRYAYNTKVLLYSG
-369 APFDSF
+369 AARFDSF

-427 RMVLFEALAVSIV
+427 RMVLFEALAVSAV

-460 GDKFFSIVRVDIPMR
+460 GDKFSSIVRADIPMR
-475 LCVSWQAVVI
+475 ICVSWQAVVI
-485 AAVIALVTVLISAW
+485 AAAIALITVLISAW
-499 IPSKRATGVS
+499 IPSKRATRVS

-589 DQFDLIYAAESDASA
+589 DQFDLIYAAESDASS
-604 AMTPDEL
+604 AMRPDAL

-616 SEPNVTGGTYTK
+616 SEQNVTGGTYTK

-638 EYVTAMY
+638 EYVTAMF

-658 AAPKDFSISG
+658 AAPKDLGISG

-707 ELDRRLEKY
+707 EFDRRLEKY
-716 VTLDSLQG
+716 VTLDTLKG

-754 VLYQNRDNEND
+754 VLYQNRDNESD

-821 FRNTEYFLTSSDHA
+821 FRNTEYFLTSSNHA

-858 AANAETNRNVVT
+858 AANAETNRNVIT

-924 YECLLYG
+924 CECLLYG

>member
-1 MIKILLVEDDK
+1 MNVFNKVTLESLKKNRTRTVVT
-12 IIVASLSEY
+12 IIGIMLS
-21 LNSEGYLVRSVSGQT
+21 
-36 AAMKLL
+36 AAMIC
-42 AEEKA
+42 ASTTFVSSMQNF
-47 DLVLLDVSLAEG
+47 VLRCEIYS
-59 NGFAACRAIKAE
+59 
-71 FDIPVIFLTASG
+71 SG
-83 DEFSTVT
+83 DWH
-90 GFDLGAD
+90 
-97 DYIPKPFRPRELISR
+97 
-112 IRNVLRLTGSMGKT
+112 
-126 VKLGDVV
+126 
-133 VDTEKGTAVKNSRD
+133 
-147 LFLSALE
+147 
-154 YGAVYDAAYK
+154 GAVYDAAYK
-164 DYEDIRDSDRVSSA
+164 DYEDIRDSGKVSSA

-210 YKTMPVHLI
+210 FKTMPVHLI
-219 LGTLPKDSTEIILP
+219 LGTLPKDSAEIILP

-319 ADTKSADQSLIHCY
+319 ADTKSAEQSPIHCY
-333 FKMHKPAG
+333 FKLHKPAG

-354 HRYAYNTKVLLYSGT
+354 YRYAYNTKVLLYSGAT
-369 APFDSF
+369 PFDSF

-418 VGATRKQLR
+418 VGATKKQLR
-427 RMVLFEALAVSIV
+427 GMVLFEALAVSAV

-460 GDKFFSIVRVDIPMR
+460 GDKFSSIVRADIPMR

-499 IPSKRATGVS
+499 IPSKRATRVS

-523 GRPVRTS
+523 GKPVRTS

-589 DQFDLIYAAESDASA
+589 DQFDLIYAAKSDASS
-604 AMTPDEL
+604 AMTPDAL

-616 SEPNVTGGTYTK
+616 SEQNVTGGTYTK

-638 EYVTAMY
+638 EYVTAIY

-658 AAPKDFSISG
+658 ATPKDLGISG
-668 YLYFVADAEFN
+668 YLYFVADTEFN

-716 VTLDSLQG
+716 VTLDTLKG

-754 VLYQNRDNEND
+754 VLYQNRDNESD

-858 AANAETNRNVVT
+858 AANAETNRNIVT

-954 TAYETSFHLPW
+954 RAYETSFRLPW

-985 SMSKVKKD
+985 SMSKIKKD

>member
-1 MIKILLVEDDK
+1 MNVFNKVTLESLKKNRTRTVVT
-12 IIVASLSEY
+12 IIGIMLS
-21 LNSEGYLVRSVSGQT
+21 
-36 AAMKLL
+36 AAMIC
-42 AEEKA
+42 ASTTFVSSMQNF
-47 DLVLLDVSLAEG
+47 VLRCEIYS
-59 NGFAACRAIKAE
+59 
-71 FDIPVIFLTASG
+71 SG
-83 DEFSTVT
+83 DWH
-90 GFDLGAD
+90 
-97 DYIPKPFRPRELISR
+97 
-112 IRNVLRLTGSMGKT
+112 
-126 VKLGDVV
+126 
-133 VDTEKGTAVKNSRD
+133 
-147 LFLSALE
+147 
-154 YGAVYDAAYK
+154 GAVYDAAYK
-164 DYEDIRDSDRVSSA
+164 DYEDIRDSGKVSSA
-178 AYAQVLGYAKID
+178 AHAQVLGYAKID

-202 GGDVASGY
+202 GGDAASGY
-210 YKTMPVHLI
+210 FETMPVHLI

-233 EHLTSNGKVNYKLGD
+233 EHLTSNGKVNYTLGD

-319 ADTKSADQSLIHCY
+319 ADTNSADQAPIHCY
-333 FKMHKPAG
+333 FKLHKPAG

-354 HRYAYNTKVLLYSGT
+354 YRYAYNTKVLLYSGT

-499 IPSKRATGVS
+499 IPSKRATRVS

-589 DQFDLIYAAESDASA
+589 DQFDLIYAAELDASA

-616 SEPNVTGGTYTK
+616 SEQNVTGGTYTK

-638 EYVTAMY
+638 EYVTAMF
-645 ADRFADFG
+645 ADRFSNFG
-653 MERED
+653 MESED
-658 AAPKDFSISG
+658 RAPKELGISG

-679 RLLEKYNLKE
+679 RLLEKCNLKE

-696 KPLGIALDRNI
+696 NPLGIALDRNI
-707 ELDRRLEKY
+707 EFDRRLEKY
-716 VTLDSLQG
+716 VTLDTLQG
-724 DGCVIEGLYY
+724 DGCMIEGLYY

-765 IIELPYEE
+765 IIELPYGE

-821 FRNTEYFLTSSDHA
+821 FRNTEYFLTSSNHT
-835 ASFENLATMLTENG
+835 ASFENLATVLTENA

-899 SLRRREFAMLKSVGM
+899 SLRRRELAMLKSVGM

-985 SMSKVKKD
+985 AMSKVKKD

>member
-1 MIKILLVEDDK
+1 MNVFNKVTLESLKKNRTRTIVT
-12 IIVASLSEY
+12 IIGIMLS
-21 LNSEGYLVRSVSGQT
+21 
-36 AAMKLL
+36 AAMTC
-42 AEEKA
+42 ASTTFVSSMQNF
-47 DLVLLDVSLAEG
+47 VLRCEIYS
-59 NGFAACRAIKAE
+59 
-71 FDIPVIFLTASG
+71 SG
-83 DEFSTVT
+83 DWH
-90 GFDLGAD
+90 
-97 DYIPKPFRPRELISR
+97 
-112 IRNVLRLTGSMGKT
+112 
-126 VKLGDVV
+126 
-133 VDTEKGTAVKNSRD
+133 
-147 LFLSALE
+147 
-154 YGAVYDAAYK
+154 GAVYDAAYK
-164 DYEDIRDSDRVSSA
+164 DYEDIRDSGKVSSA

-202 GGDVASGY
+202 GGDVVSGY
-210 YKTMPVHLI
+210 FETMPVHLL

-253 VGDRTLD
+253 VGNRTLD

-265 QDTPVYTYDSETQV
+265 QGTPVYTYDSETQV
-279 EIMSGERLEN
+279 EVMSGERLEN

-319 ADTKSADQSLIHCY
+319 ADTNSADQAPIHCY
-333 FKMHKPAG
+333 FKLHKPAG

-354 HRYAYNTKVLLYSGT
+354 YRYAYNTTVLLYSGT

-460 GDKFFSIVRVDIPMR
+460 GDKFSSIVRADIPMR
-475 LCVSWQAVVI
+475 ICVSWQAVLI
-485 AAVIALVTVLISAW
+485 AAVIALVTILISAW
-499 IPSKRATGVS
+499 IPSKRATSVS

-589 DQFDLIYAAESDASA
+589 DQFDLIYAAESDASS
-604 AMTPDEL
+604 AMTPDAL

-616 SEPNVTGGTYTK
+616 SEQNVTGGTYTK

-658 AAPKDFSISG
+658 ATPKDLSISG

-679 RLLEKYNLKE
+679 KLLEKYNLKE
-689 ADYYDRD
+689 SDYYDRD

-716 VTLDSLQG
+716 VTLDTLKG
-724 DGCVIEGLYY
+724 DVCVIEGLYY

-821 FRNTEYFLTSSDHA
+821 FRNTEYFLTSSNHT
-835 ASFENLATMLTENG
+835 ASFENLATVLTENG

-985 SMSKVKKD
+985 AMRKVKKD

>member
-1 MIKILLVEDDK
+1 MNVFNKVTLESLKKNRTRTIVT
-12 IIVASLSEY
+12 IIGIMLS
-21 LNSEGYLVRSVSGQT
+21 
-36 AAMKLL
+36 AAMIC
-42 AEEKA
+42 ASTT
-47 DLVLLDVSLAEG
+47 LVSSMQ
-59 NGFAACRAIKAE
+59 NF
-71 FDIPVIFLTASG
+71 
-83 DEFSTVT
+83 
-90 GFDLGAD
+90 
-97 DYIPKPFRPRELISR
+97 
-112 IRNVLRLTGSMGKT
+112 VLRCTIHID
-126 VKLGDVV
+126 GDW
-133 VDTEKGTAVKNSRD
+133 
-147 LFLSALE
+147 

-178 AYAQVLGYAKID
+178 AYAQVLGYAKLD

-210 YKTMPVHLI
+210 FKTMPVHLI

-253 VGDRTLD
+253 VGDRVLD

-319 ADTKSADQSLIHCY
+319 ADTKSAEQSPIHCY
-333 FKMHKPAG
+333 FKLHKPAG

-354 HRYAYNTKVLLYSGT
+354 YRYAYNTKVLLYSGT

-475 LCVSWQAVVI
+475 LCVSWQAVLI
-485 AAVIALVTVLISAW
+485 AAAIALITVLISAW
-499 IPSKRATGVS
+499 IPSKRATRVS
-509 AVEAIRQSMDIKVS
+509 AVEAIRQSTDIKVS

-589 DQFDLIYAAESDASA
+589 DQFDLIYAAESDASS
-604 AMTPDEL
+604 AMTPDAL

-616 SEPNVTGGTYTK
+616 SEQNVTGGTYTK

-638 EYVTAMY
+638 EYVTAMF
-645 ADRFADFG
+645 AGRFSNLG

-658 AAPKDFSISG
+658 AAPKELGISG

-716 VTLDSLQG
+716 VTLDTLKG
-724 DGCVIEGLYY
+724 DECMIEGLYY

-821 FRNTEYFLTSSDHA
+821 FRNTEYFLTSSNHT
-835 ASFENLATMLTENG
+835 ASFENLATVLTENG

-971 VLSVFLVV
+971 ALSVFLVV

-985 SMSKVKKD
+985 AMSKVKKD

>member
-1 MIKILLVEDDK
+1 MNVFNKVTLESLKKNRTRTIVT
-12 IIVASLSEY
+12 IIGIMLS
-21 LNSEGYLVRSVSGQT
+21 
-36 AAMKLL
+36 AAMIC
-42 AEEKA
+42 ASTTFVSSMQNF
-47 DLVLLDVSLAEG
+47 VLRCEIYS
-59 NGFAACRAIKAE
+59 
-71 FDIPVIFLTASG
+71 SG
-83 DEFSTVT
+83 DWH
-90 GFDLGAD
+90 
-97 DYIPKPFRPRELISR
+97 
-112 IRNVLRLTGSMGKT
+112 
-126 VKLGDVV
+126 
-133 VDTEKGTAVKNSRD
+133 
-147 LFLSALE
+147 
-154 YGAVYDAAYK
+154 GAVYDAAYK
-164 DYEDIRDSDRVSSA
+164 DYEDIRDSGKVSSA

-202 GGDVASGY
+202 GGDVVSGY
-210 YKTMPVHLI
+210 FETMPVHLL

-248 TVTLD
+248 TVTLN
-253 VGDRTLD
+253 VGNRTLD

-265 QDTPVYTYDSETQV
+265 QGTPVYTYDSETQV
-279 EIMSGERLEN
+279 EVMSGERLEN

-304 TFEDYS
+304 AFEDYS

-333 FKMHKPAG
+333 FKLHKPAG

-354 HRYAYNTKVLLYSGT
+354 YRYAYNTTVLLYSGT

-460 GDKFFSIVRVDIPMR
+460 GDKFSSIVRADIPMR
-475 LCVSWQAVVI
+475 ICVSWQAVLI
-485 AAVIALVTVLISAW
+485 ATVIALVTVLISAW
-499 IPSKRATGVS
+499 IPSKRATRVS

-604 AMTPDEL
+604 AMTPDAL

-653 MERED
+653 MESED
-658 AAPKDFSISG
+658 RAPKDFSISG

-696 KPLGIALDRNI
+696 KPLGLALDRNI

-716 VTLDSLQG
+716 VTLDTLKG

-754 VLYQNRDNEND
+754 VLYQNRDNESD

-811 SVVPEAALNQ
+811 SVIPEAALNQ
-821 FRNTEYFLTSSDHA
+821 LRNTEYFLTSSNHA

-858 AANAETNRNVVT
+858 AANAETNRNVIT

>member
-1 MIKILLVEDDK
+1 
-12 IIVASLSEY
+12 
-21 LNSEGYLVRSVSGQT
+21 
-36 AAMKLL
+36 
-42 AEEKA
+42 
-47 DLVLLDVSLAEG
+47 
-59 NGFAACRAIKAE
+59 
-71 FDIPVIFLTASG
+71 
-83 DEFSTVT
+83 
-90 GFDLGAD
+90 
-97 DYIPKPFRPRELISR
+97 
-112 IRNVLRLTGSMGKT
+112 
-126 VKLGDVV
+126 
-133 VDTEKGTAVKNSRD
+133 
-147 LFLSALE
+147 
-154 YGAVYDAAYK
+154 
-164 DYEDIRDSDRVSSA
+164 
-178 AYAQVLGYAKID
+178 
-190 SANERKPYLYVL
+190 
-202 GGDVASGY
+202 
-210 YKTMPVHLI
+210 
-219 LGTLPKDSTEIILP
+219 
-233 EHLTSNGKVNYKLGD
+233 
-248 TVTLD
+248 
-253 VGDRTLD
+253 
-260 GRRLG
+260 
-265 QDTPVYTYDSETQV
+265 
-279 EIMSGERLEN
+279 MSGERLEN

-319 ADTKSADQSLIHCY
+319 ADTKSADQSPIHCY
-333 FKMHKPAG
+333 FKLHKPAG

-354 HRYAYNTKVLLYSGT
+354 YRYAYNTKVLLYSGT

-427 RMVLFEALAVSIV
+427 RMVLFEALTVSIV

-589 DQFDLIYAAESDASA
+589 DQFDLIYAAESDATA
-604 AMTPDEL
+604 AMTPDAL
-611 LELLF
+611 LELFF
-616 SEPNVTGGTYTK
+616 SEQNVTGGTYTK

-638 EYVTAMY
+638 EYVTAMF

-658 AAPKDFSISG
+658 AAPKELGISG

-716 VTLDSLQG
+716 VTLDTLKG

-754 VLYQNRDNEND
+754 VLYQSRDNEND

-821 FRNTEYFLTSSDHA
+821 FRNTEYFLTSSNHT
-835 ASFENLATMLTENG
+835 ASFENLATVLTENG

-858 AANAETNRNVVT
+858 AANAETDRNVVT

>member
-1 MIKILLVEDDK
+1 MNVFNKVTLESLKKNRTRTIVT
-12 IIVASLSEY
+12 IIGIMLS
-21 LNSEGYLVRSVSGQT
+21 
-36 AAMKLL
+36 AAMIC
-42 AEEKA
+42 ASTT
-47 DLVLLDVSLAEG
+47 LVSSMQ
-59 NGFAACRAIKAE
+59 NF
-71 FDIPVIFLTASG
+71 
-83 DEFSTVT
+83 
-90 GFDLGAD
+90 
-97 DYIPKPFRPRELISR
+97 
-112 IRNVLRLTGSMGKT
+112 VLRCAIHID
-126 VKLGDVV
+126 GDW
-133 VDTEKGTAVKNSRD
+133 
-147 LFLSALE
+147 

-210 YKTMPVHLI
+210 FKTMPVHLI

-333 FKMHKPAG
+333 FKLHKPAG

-354 HRYAYNTKVLLYSGT
+354 YRYAYNTKVLLYSGT

-418 VGATRKQLR
+418 VGATKKQLR
-427 RMVLFEALAVSIV
+427 KMVLFEALAVSIV

-499 IPSKRATGVS
+499 IPSKRATRVS
-509 AVEAIRQSMDIKVS
+509 AVEAIRQSVDIKVS

-604 AMTPDEL
+604 AMTPDAL

-616 SEPNVTGGTYTK
+616 SEQNVTGGTYTK

-638 EYVTAMY
+638 EYVTAMF
-645 ADRFADFG
+645 ADRFSNFG

-658 AAPKDFSISG
+658 AAPKELSISG

-679 RLLEKYNLKE
+679 RLLEKYDLKE

-716 VTLDSLQG
+716 VTLDTLKG
-724 DGCVIEGLYY
+724 DVCVIEGLYY

-821 FRNTEYFLTSSDHA
+821 FRNTEYFLTSSNHT
-835 ASFENLATMLTENG
+835 ASFENLATVLTENG

-985 SMSKVKKD
+985 AMRKVKKD

>member
-1 MIKILLVEDDK
+1 MNVFSKVTLESLKKNRTRTVVT
-12 IIVASLSEY
+12 IIGIMLS
-21 LNSEGYLVRSVSGQT
+21 
-36 AAMKLL
+36 AAMIC
-42 AEEKA
+42 ASTTFVSSMQNF
-47 DLVLLDVSLAEG
+47 VLRCEIYS
-59 NGFAACRAIKAE
+59 
-71 FDIPVIFLTASG
+71 SG
-83 DEFSTVT
+83 DWH
-90 GFDLGAD
+90 
-97 DYIPKPFRPRELISR
+97 
-112 IRNVLRLTGSMGKT
+112 
-126 VKLGDVV
+126 
-133 VDTEKGTAVKNSRD
+133 
-147 LFLSALE
+147 
-154 YGAVYDAAYK
+154 GAVYDAAYK
-164 DYEDIRDSDRVSSA
+164 DYEDIRDSGKVSSA

-202 GGDVASGY
+202 GGDAASGY
-210 YKTMPVHLI
+210 FETMPVHLL
-219 LGTLPKDSTEIILP
+219 LGTLPKDPTEIILP
-233 EHLTSNGKVNYKLGD
+233 EHLTSNGKVNYTLGD
-248 TVTLD
+248 TVTLE
-253 VGDRTLD
+253 VGDRMLD
-260 GRRLG
+260 GKRLG
-265 QDTPVYTYDSETQV
+265 QDTPIYAYDSETHTEV
-279 EIMSGERLEN
+279 MSGEGLEN

-304 TFEDYS
+304 AFEDYS

-319 ADTKSADQSLIHCY
+319 ADTKSADQSPIHCY
-333 FKMHKPAG
+333 FKLHKPAG

-354 HRYAYNTKVLLYSGT
+354 YRYAYNTKVLLYSGT

-499 IPSKRATGVS
+499 IPSKRATRVS

-589 DQFDLIYAAESDASA
+589 DQFDLIYAAESDASS
-604 AMTPDEL
+604 AMTPDAL

-616 SEPNVTGGTYTK
+616 SEQNVTGGTYTK

-638 EYVTAMY
+638 EYVTAMF
-645 ADRFADFG
+645 AGRFADFG

-658 AAPKDFSISG
+658 AAPKDLGISG

-696 KPLGIALDRNI
+696 NPLGIALDRNI
-707 ELDRRLEKY
+707 EFDRRLEKF
-716 VTLDSLQG
+716 VTLDTLKG

-754 VLYQNRDNEND
+754 VLYQNRDNESD

-811 SVVPEAALNQ
+811 SVVPKAALNQ
-821 FRNTEYFLTSSDHA
+821 FRNTEYFLTSSNHA

-858 AANAETNRNVVT
+858 AANAETNRNVIT

-985 SMSKVKKD
+985 SMRKVKKD

>member
-1 MIKILLVEDDK
+1 MNVFSKVTLESLKKNRTRTVVT
-12 IIVASLSEY
+12 IIGIMLS
-21 LNSEGYLVRSVSGQT
+21 
-36 AAMKLL
+36 AAMIC
-42 AEEKA
+42 ASTTFVSSMQNF
-47 DLVLLDVSLAEG
+47 VLRCEIYS
-59 NGFAACRAIKAE
+59 
-71 FDIPVIFLTASG
+71 SG
-83 DEFSTVT
+83 DWH
-90 GFDLGAD
+90 
-97 DYIPKPFRPRELISR
+97 
-112 IRNVLRLTGSMGKT
+112 
-126 VKLGDVV
+126 
-133 VDTEKGTAVKNSRD
+133 
-147 LFLSALE
+147 
-154 YGAVYDAAYK
+154 GAVYDAAYK
-164 DYEDIRDSDRVSSA
+164 DYEDIRDSGKVSSA
-178 AYAQVLGYAKID
+178 AYAQVLGYAKIG
-190 SANERKPYLYVL
+190 SANEYKPYLYVL
-202 GGDVASGY
+202 GGDAASGY
-210 YKTMPVHLI
+210 FETMPVHLL

-233 EHLTSNGKVNYKLGD
+233 EHLTSNGKVNYTLGD
-248 TVTLD
+248 TVTLE

-260 GRRLG
+260 GKRLG
-265 QDTPVYTYDSETQV
+265 QDTPVYTYDSETHTEV
-279 EIMSGERLEN
+279 MSGERLEN

-319 ADTKSADQSLIHCY
+319 ADTKSADQAPIHCY
-333 FKMHKPAG
+333 FRLHKPAG

-354 HRYAYNTKVLLYSGT
+354 YRYAYNTKVLLYSGT

-418 VGATRKQLR
+418 VGATKKQLR
-427 RMVLFEALAVSIV
+427 GMVLFEALAVSAV

-460 GDKFFSIVRVDIPMR
+460 GDKFSSIVRADIPMR

-499 IPSKRATGVS
+499 IPSKRATRVS

-523 GRPVRTS
+523 GKPVRTS

-589 DQFDLIYAAESDASA
+589 DQFDLIYAAKSDASA
-604 AMTPDEL
+604 AMTPDAL

-616 SEPNVTGGTYTK
+616 SEQNVTGGTYTK

-638 EYVTAMY
+638 EYVTAIY

-658 AAPKDFSISG
+658 RAPKELGISG

-716 VTLDSLQG
+716 VTLDTLKG

-754 VLYQNRDNEND
+754 VLYQNRDNESD

-858 AANAETNRNVVT
+858 AANAETNRNIVT

-931 SKALLLGLPVSCGI
+931 FKALLLGLPVSCGI

-985 SMSKVKKD
+985 AMRKVKKD

>member
-1 MIKILLVEDDK
+1 MNVFSKVTLESLKKNRTRTVVT
-12 IIVASLSEY
+12 IIGIMLS
-21 LNSEGYLVRSVSGQT
+21 
-36 AAMKLL
+36 AAMIC
-42 AEEKA
+42 ASTT
-47 DLVLLDVSLAEG
+47 LVSSMQNFVLRCEIYS
-59 NGFAACRAIKAE
+59 
-71 FDIPVIFLTASG
+71 SG
-83 DEFSTVT
+83 DWY
-90 GFDLGAD
+90 A
-97 DYIPKPFRPRELISR
+97 
-112 IRNVLRLTGSMGKT
+112 
-126 VKLGDVV
+126 
-133 VDTEKGTAVKNSRD
+133 
-147 LFLSALE
+147 
-154 YGAVYDAAYK
+154 AVYDAAYK

-202 GGDVASGY
+202 GGDAASGY
-210 YKTMPVHLI
+210 FETMPVHLI

-253 VGDRTLD
+253 MGDRTLD

-279 EIMSGERLEN
+279 EVMSGERLEN

-304 TFEDYS
+304 AFEDYS

-319 ADTKSADQSLIHCY
+319 ADPKSAEQSPIHCY
-333 FKMHKPAG
+333 FKLHKPAG

-354 HRYAYNTKVLLYSGT
+354 YRYAYNTKVLLYSG
-369 APFDSF
+369 AARFDSF
-375 LTAFYSLAAIIIA
+375 LSAFYSLAAIIIA

-418 VGATRKQLR
+418 VGATKKQLR
-427 RMVLFEALAVSIV
+427 RMVLFEALAVSAV

-454 ITLLLI
+454 ITILLI
-460 GDKFFSIVRVDIPMR
+460 GDKFSSIVRADIPMR

-499 IPSKRATGVS
+499 IPSKRATRVS

-579 MESAEGGLAS
+579 MESAEGGLTS

-616 SEPNVTGGTYTK
+616 SEQNVTGGTYTK

-653 MERED
+653 MESED
-658 AAPKDFSISG
+658 RVPKELGISG

-696 KPLGIALDRNI
+696 NPLGIALDRNI
-707 ELDRRLEKY
+707 EFDRRLEKY
-716 VTLDSLQG
+716 VTLDTLKG

-754 VLYQNRDNEND
+754 VLYQNRDNKND
-765 IIELPYEE
+765 IIELPYGE
-773 SFAKYTLRSEKTIE
+773 SIVKYTLRSEKTIE

-799 AINMIYPYSMLE
+799 AINMIYPYSMLD

-821 FRNTEYFLTSSDHA
+821 FRNTEYFLTSSNHT
-835 ASFENLATMLTENG
+835 ASFEKLATVLTENG

-899 SLRRREFAMLKSVGM
+899 SLRRRELAMLKSVGM

-945 TYLIYRAVT
+945 TYLIHRAVT

-985 SMSKVKKD
+985 AMRKVKKD
-993 NPIDALKNENL
+993 NPIDALKSENL

>member
-1 MIKILLVEDDK
+1 MNVFNKVTLESLKKNRTRTIVT
-12 IIVASLSEY
+12 IIGIMLS
-21 LNSEGYLVRSVSGQT
+21 
-36 AAMKLL
+36 AAMIC
-42 AEEKA
+42 ASTT
-47 DLVLLDVSLAEG
+47 LVSSMQ
-59 NGFAACRAIKAE
+59 NF
-71 FDIPVIFLTASG
+71 
-83 DEFSTVT
+83 
-90 GFDLGAD
+90 
-97 DYIPKPFRPRELISR
+97 
-112 IRNVLRLTGSMGKT
+112 VLRCAIHID
-126 VKLGDVV
+126 GDW
-133 VDTEKGTAVKNSRD
+133 
-147 LFLSALE
+147 

-210 YKTMPVHLI
+210 FKTMPVHLI

-233 EHLTSNGKVNYKLGD
+233 KHLTSNGKVNYKLGD

-253 VGDRTLD
+253 VSDRTLD

-319 ADTKSADQSLIHCY
+319 ADTKSADQSPIHCY
-333 FKMHKPAG
+333 FKLHKPAG
-341 VYDFMKEMGYTQE
+341 VYDFMREMGYTQE
-354 HRYAYNTKVLLYSGT
+354 YRYAYNTKVLLYSGT

-589 DQFDLIYAAESDASA
+589 DQFDLIYAAESDASS
-604 AMTPDEL
+604 AMRPDAL

-616 SEPNVTGGTYTK
+616 SEQNVTGGTYTK

-658 AAPKDFSISG
+658 ATPKDLSISG

-679 RLLEKYNLKE
+679 RLLEKYDLME

-716 VTLDSLQG
+716 VTLDTLQG

-821 FRNTEYFLTSSDHA
+821 FRNTEYFLTSSDHT
-835 ASFENLATMLTENG
+835 ASFENLAPVLTENG

-985 SMSKVKKD
+985 AMRKVKKD